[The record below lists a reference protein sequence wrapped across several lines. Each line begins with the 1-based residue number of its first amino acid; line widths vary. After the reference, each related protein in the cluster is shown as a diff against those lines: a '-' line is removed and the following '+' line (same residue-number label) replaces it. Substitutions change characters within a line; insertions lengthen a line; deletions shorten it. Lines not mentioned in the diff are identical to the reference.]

1 MPSSPYTDLDRPPL
15 DERALRRALVVPG
28 GLWTDLE
35 VRPVTRSTNADVL
48 AAARAGAAEGLVVAA
63 EQQSA
68 GRGRLG
74 RDWVSPPRAGLAV
87 SVLLRPALARPSRG
101 WSAVPIARYGW
112 LPLLAGVA
120 LAEAVAR
127 LTELP
132 ATLKWPNDLLIDGAK
147 CAGILAEAVPI
158 GPAALAAP
166 STPHDPPEIAGPA
179 AAAPAVVLGIGLNV
193 TLRPEELPPSGAGLP
208 ATSLLLAGAAAADR
222 DPLLRAVLRAL
233 ESWYGR
239 WRSAGGDP
247 VAAGL
252 RSAYLRNCATVGRE
266 VRVSLPSG
274 AVHTGVASTID
285 DDGRLVVRTADG
297 ELAVAAGDVL
307 HVRPAATPG
316 SAVGPD
322 FGDIPGNGTHG

>member
-15 DERALRRALVVPG
+15 DQRALRRALVVPG
-28 GLWTDLE
+28 GLWSDLE

-48 AAARAGAAEGLVVAA
+48 AAARAGAAEGLVVTA

-147 CAGILAEAVPI
+147 CAGILAEAVPV
-158 GPAALAAP
+158 GPAALGAP
-166 STPHDPPEIAGPA
+166 STPHDPPEAGG
-179 AAAPAVVLGIGLNV
+179 PAVVLGIGVNV

-222 DPLLRAVLRAL
+222 DSLLRAVLRGL

-252 RSAYLRNCATVGRE
+252 RSAYLRNCATLGRE

-274 AVHTGVASTID
+274 AAHVGVASTID

-297 ELAVAAGDVL
+297 TLAVAAGDVL
-307 HVRPAATPG
+307 HVRPAGTPESTAG
-316 SAVGPD
+316 QGVGET
-322 FGDIPGNGTHG
+322 PGNGTHG

>member
-15 DERALRRALVVPG
+15 DQRALRRALVVPG

-74 RDWVSPPRAGLAV
+74 REWISPPRAGLAV
-87 SVLLRPALARPSRG
+87 SVLLRPAQARPSRG
-101 WSAVPIARYGW
+101 WPAVPISRYGW
-112 LPLLAGVA
+112 LSLLAGVA
-120 LAEAVAR
+120 LAEAVTR

-132 ATLKWPNDLLIDGAK
+132 AKLKWPNDLLIDGAK
-147 CAGILAEAVPI
+147 CAGILAEAAPV

-166 STPHDPPEIAGPA
+166 STPPELVGA
-179 AAAPAVVLGIGLNV
+179 ATADAPAVVLGIGLNV
-193 TLRPEELPPSGAGLP
+193 TLRSDELPQPGAGLP
-208 ATSLLLAGAAAADR
+208 VTSLQLAGASTADR
-222 DPLLRAVLRAL
+222 DPLLRAVLRGL

-239 WRSAGGDP
+239 WRGAGGDP

-252 RSAYLRNCATVGRE
+252 HPAYLRNCVTVGHE

-274 AVHTGVASTID
+274 TVHVGVARTID

-297 ELAVAAGDVL
+297 DVAVSAGDVS
-307 HVRPAATPG
+307 HVRPGET
-316 SAVGPD
+316 
-322 FGDIPGNGTHG
+322 PGNGTHG